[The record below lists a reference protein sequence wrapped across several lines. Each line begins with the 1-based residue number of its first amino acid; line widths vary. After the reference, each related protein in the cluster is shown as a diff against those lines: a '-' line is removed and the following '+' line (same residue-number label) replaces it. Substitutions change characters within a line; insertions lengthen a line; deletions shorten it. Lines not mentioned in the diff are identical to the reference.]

1 MLSQIKVYLAVQL
14 AGSFGV
20 RANTFSSINAKM
32 AELIAAEVEKLKA
45 DVAASVAG
53 GAEASD
59 EPIANPLSIVVFG
72 ATGDLA
78 REKLYPSFQQ
88 LMLKGLLPYGS
99 TIMAC
104 VPPPHF
110 LPSPAPRRS
119 RLRRRCIY

>member
-1 MLSQIKVYLAVQL
+1 MLLRRRVFV
-14 AGSFGV
+14 
-20 RANTFSSINAKM
+20 INAKM

-59 EPIANPLSIVVFG
+59 EPIAKPLSIVVFG

-104 VPPPHF
+104 VSRPHF
-110 LPSPAPRRS
+110 LPSPAPRRCP
-119 RLRRRCIY
+119 LCRRCVCT

>member
-1 MLSQIKVYLAVQL
+1 
-14 AGSFGV
+14 
-20 RANTFSSINAKM
+20 M
-32 AELIAAEVEKLKA
+32 AELITAEVEKLKA

-104 VPPPHF
+104 VSRPHF
-110 LPSPAPRRS
+110 LPSPGSRRS
-119 RLRRRCIY
+119 PFAPLLRLH